1 MRLLHWV
8 NSCEAG
14 GVSSGRSPK
23 AWLLMAAGD
32 DRQHGGNTGY
42 DDQADVYYSWDSTVN
57 NYGNIHVGD
66 TVAIWDK
73 QRLLGVSVVE
83 EIDVTTAEKLLLR
96 CPNPACGRSGIKQ
109 RKTKSPRFRCQDCAW
124 EFDEPKTQIETV
136 TEYRSRH
143 DAAWTSLEGLLRASE
158 LRELCKATKSQL
170 SMRELDWAAFAA
182 ALDAKGADR
191 AINRI
196 QNRVPDF
203 QFLSGENLHVTIP
216 SGHSTTMVRVR
227 KGQRQFRD
235 RLLSTFGNV
244 CAFTGSAPERV
255 LDAGHLY
262 SYASLGEHKP
272 HGGLMLRKDVHRLF
286 DDGWLAVHPQTLKVD
301 VSDSLSRFPQYARLH
316 GRNLEVPLRDEQV
329 GWIEQHWMEHR

>member
-1 MRLLHWV
+1 
-8 NSCEAG
+8 
-14 GVSSGRSPK
+14 
-23 AWLLMAAGD
+23 MAAGD

-73 QRLLGVSVVE
+73 QCLLGVSVVE
-83 EIDVTTAEKLLLR
+83 EIDITTAEKLLLR
-96 CPNPACGRSGIKQ
+96 CPNPVCGRSGIKQ

-143 DAAWTSLEGLLRASE
+143 DAAWTALEGLLRASE
-158 LRELCKATKSQL
+158 LRELCKSTKSQL
-170 SMRELDWAAFAA
+170 SMRELDWAAFSS
-182 ALDAKGADR
+182 ALEANGASR
-191 AINRI
+191 AIHRI

-203 QFLSGENLHVTIP
+203 LFISTEDIQVTIP
-216 SGHSTTMVRVR
+216 SGHAQAMVRVR
-227 KGQRQFRD
+227 KGQRQFREH
-235 RLLSTFGNV
+235 LLASFGNV

-262 SYASLGEHKP
+262 SYASLGEHKL

-286 DDGWLAVHPQTLKVD
+286 DDGWLAVNPHSLTVD
-301 VSDSLSRFPQYARLH
+301 VSDSLSHFPQYARLH
-316 GRNLEVPLRDEQV
+316 DRKLEVRLRDEQV
-329 GWIEQHWMEHR
+329 GWIEQHWMEHREAV

>member
-1 MRLLHWV
+1 MPSAR
-8 NSCEAG
+8 A
-14 GVSSGRSPK
+14 PK

-57 NYGNIHVGD
+57 NYSNIHVGD

-83 EIDVTTAEKLLLR
+83 EVEESAAEKVLLR

-109 RKTKSPRFRCQDCAW
+109 RKTKLPRFRCQDCAW
-124 EFDEPKTQIETV
+124 EFDQPKTQIETV

-143 DAAWTSLEGLLRASE
+143 DAAWTSLEGLLRAAE
-158 LRELCKATKSQL
+158 LRELCKSTKSQL
-170 SMRELDWAAFAA
+170 SMRELDWPAFAA
-182 ALDAKGADR
+182 ALESTGAGR
-191 AINRI
+191 AIQRI
-196 QNRVPDF
+196 RNRVPDF
-203 QFLSGENLHVTIP
+203 QFMSTDSIQVTIP
-216 SGHSTTMVRVR
+216 SGHSQAMVRVR
-227 KGQRQFRD
+227 RGQRKFRD
-235 RLLSTFGNV
+235 QQLSMFGNV

-272 HGGLMLRKDVHRLF
+272 HGGLMLRKDIHRLF
-286 DDGWLAVHPQTLKVD
+286 DDGWLAVNPQSLTVD
-301 VSDSLSRFPQYARLH
+301 VSESLGHFPQYARLH
-316 GRNLEVPLRDEQV
+316 DRQLEVHLEDEHV
-329 GWIEQHWMEHR
+329 GWIEEHWIEHREAV